1 MAGGNHSGVTEFVLL
16 GFTTMQELLFVVFF
30 LIYITTLMGNLG
42 MIVLIRTDPHLHT
55 PMYFFL
61 SHLSFLDICYSS
73 SITPKLLLG
82 LLAGQKVISFHGC
95 LTQLFFYLV
104 FITTEAFFLAIMAYD
119 RCVAIHWPL
128 HYLVVMSHRVCVQLV
143 VGSYMASSLNALV
156 HTTALL
162 HLSFCG
168 PNVLKHFYCEI
179 PPLLQLSCSDTWLN
193 QVLMLSC
200 AGFIIASLVLAILV
214 SYTFILLT
222 ICSIRSVEGRHK
234 AFFTCTSH
242 LTAVTL
248 FCGSAA
254 FLYLHPL
261 SSHTE
266 EERKTASIFYTVVT
280 PMLNPFI
287 YSLRNAEV
295 RNALSR
301 AVRKVP
307 SCVHCHHSPSNQI
320 LRGATRHSRWSRRNT
335 LDT

>member
-1 MAGGNHSGVTEFVLL
+1 MAGGNHSGVIEFVLL

-30 LIYITTLMGNLG
+30 LIYITTLVGNLG
-42 MIVLIRTDPHLHT
+42 MIVLIRTDPHLHA

-61 SHLSFLDICYSS
+61 SHLSFLDVCYST

-82 LLAGQKVISFHGC
+82 LLTEQKVISFHGC

-119 RCVAIHWPL
+119 RCMAIRWPL
-128 HYLVVMSHRVCVQLV
+128 HYLVVMSRRVCMQLV
-143 VGSYMASSLNALV
+143 VGSYVAGSLNALV

-162 HLSFCG
+162 QLSFCG

-214 SYTFILLT
+214 SYTFLLLT
-222 ICSIRSVEGRHK
+222 VCTIHSVEGRHK

-261 SSHTE
+261 SSRAE

-287 YSLRNAEV
+287 YSLRNTEV
-295 RNALSR
+295 RSALSR

-307 SCVHCHHSPSNQI
+307 SCSHCQQSPFNQI
-320 LRGATRHSRWSRRNT
+320 LTGVTHHSRS

>member
-1 MAGGNHSGVTEFVLL
+1 MAGGNHSAVTEFVLL
-16 GFTTMQELLFVVFF
+16 GFTTMKELLFVVFF
-30 LIYITTLMGNLG
+30 LIYITTLVGNLG
-42 MIVLIRTDPHLHT
+42 MIILIRTYPHLHT

-73 SITPKLLLG
+73 TITPKLLLG
-82 LLAGQKVISFHGC
+82 LLTGQKVISFHGC
-95 LTQLFFYLV
+95 LTQLFFYSL
-104 FITTEAFFLAIMAYD
+104 FITTEALFLIIMAYD
-119 RCVAIHWPL
+119 RCMAIHWPL
-128 HYLVVMSHRVCVQLV
+128 HYLAVMSHRVCVQLV
-143 VGSYMASSLNALV
+143 VSSYVAGSLNALV

-162 HLSFCG
+162 QLSFCG

-193 QVLMLSC
+193 QVLMLLC
-200 AGFIIASLVLAILV
+200 AGFIITCLVLAILI

-222 ICSIRSVEGRHK
+222 VCSIRSAEGRNK

-261 SSHTE
+261 SSHAE
-266 EERKTASIFYTVVT
+266 EEKKTASVFYTMVT

-287 YSLRNAEV
+287 YSLRNVEV
-295 RNALSR
+295 RSALSR

-307 SCVHCHHSPSNQI
+307 SCGHCQHSSANQI
-320 LRGATRHSRWSRRNT
+320 LTGATHHSRWSRT
-335 LDT
+335 LDA